1 MDHSRLRPSARGGH
15 AAAQPVP
22 HRLEY
27 SLDCRHTGQ
36 PCQPGLL
43 LLARLSAALAGGSL
57 SPAFEITGTAGPP
70 CSGGPACT
78 GGRCRMV
85 WRATAASAC
94 VFGDVPEGVEPA
106 DLAARTAAAQRGAG
120 PAPEGPAAILVMG
133 RGVVQ

>member
-15 AAAQPVP
+15 AAQSSVP

-43 LLARLSAALAGGSL
+43 LLARLSAALAGGGL
-57 SPAFEITGTAGPP
+57 SPAFEIAGTACPP
-70 CSGGPACT
+70 CNGT
-78 GGRCRMV
+78 QCRMV
-85 WRATAASAC
+85 WQATAAGAW
-94 VFGDVPEGVEPA
+94 VFGDVPEGAEPA
-106 DLAARTAAAQRGAG
+106 DLAARTTAAQRGTG
-120 PAPEGPAAILVMG
+120 PVPDGPAAILVMG